1 MSAVTKY
8 ISPVEYLVLERAAEI
23 RHQYYR
29 GEMFAMS
36 GASRAHNV
44 INGNLFRSVGNQLAG
59 GPCEAYVNDMR
70 VKVSASGMYTYPDM
84 VVACGD
90 RQFEDS
96 EVDTLL
102 NPTVISEVL
111 SDSTEAYDRG
121 KKFAQY
127 QQLPS
132 LREFVLVSQDRVC
145 VEHFLRQ
152 GEQWILTNFEDLS
165 DTLVLSTVGCRV
177 ALRDIYDR
185 VEFPAADAPTDAA
198 NA

>member
-1 MSAVTKY
+1 MSAVTKF
-8 ISPVEYLVLERAAEI
+8 ISPQEYLMLERASEI

-70 VKVSASGMYTYPDM
+70 VKVSPSGLYTYPDM
-84 VVACGD
+84 VVACAE
-90 RQFEDS
+90 RRFEDS

-102 NPTVISEVL
+102 NPTLISEVL

-127 QQLPS
+127 QKLES
-132 LREFVLVSQDRVC
+132 LREYVLVSQDRVC
-145 VEHFLRQ
+145 VDHYLRQ
-152 GEQWILTNFEDLS
+152 GDQWVLNTLEDLAN
-165 DTLVLSTVGCRV
+165 TLVLSTIGCQV
-177 ALRDIYDR
+177 TLRDIYDR
-185 VEFPAADAPTDAA
+185 VEFPLDESEHGL
-198 NA
+198 